1 MATYDWI
8 VVGNGIAGAAL
19 SYELQKVG
27 FSVLLLDRSP
37 TPENAT
43 RYSYGGISYWSG
55 TTDLMRQLCQE
66 GIELHRQLSAELAAP
81 TEFRELDLLLTID
94 PDRDPAQV
102 SAAYAKVAI
111 PPTLLSAE
119 AACELE
125 PLLNRSAI
133 AGALHCSHGHVSPES
148 TVVAYNQAFLRLG
161 GILQI
166 DTVTSWLWQGQQI
179 EGVITST
186 ATYTAERVVISSGA
200 MTRSLLRAADLP
212 VCQYFTHAELLETP
226 PVEIKLRSMIM
237 PGELQRFEMEAKAG
251 SPDVRTLWDESGHE
265 VTPAVLDAG
274 AIQFQDGRIRLGQV
288 SRTLTDP
295 NAKTDKAASE
305 TALRKAIGRLLP
317 ALESIP
323 GRWCRCLV
331 SFSGDRLPLVG
342 AMPGTSRIFVFA
354 AFSNPFAILPPLA
367 RRFAQVAGSTSK
379 PSTKPDL
386 LAQLSPVRFDRT
398 TAS

>member
-102 SAAYAKVAI
+102 SAAYAKVAM

-119 AACELE
+119 VACELE
-125 PLLNRSAI
+125 PLLDRSAI
-133 AGALHCSHGHVSPES
+133 AGALHFPHGHVSPES
-148 TVVAYNQAFLRLG
+148 TVTAYNQAFLRLG
-161 GILQI
+161 GTLQI
-166 DTVTSWLWQGQQI
+166 DTVTGWLWQGQQI

-186 ATYTAERVVISSGA
+186 ATYTAEQIAISGGA
-200 MTRSLLRAADLP
+200 MTRSLLRAAGLP

-226 PVEIKLRSMIM
+226 PVEVKLRSMVM
-237 PGELQRFEMEAKAG
+237 PAELQRFEMEAKAG

-342 AMPGTSRIFVFA
+342 AMPGTSRIFVFT

-367 RRFAQVAGSTSK
+367 RRFAQAAGSTSK

-386 LAQLSPVRFDRT
+386 LAQLSPGRFDRT